1 MTGMRVMPITTVSG
15 PASRDE
21 GVVMPWLMWWSGL
34 AESSSPLITA
44 TGPANTRH
52 IHQTR
57 DGNGDTKAPLIVNCC
72 GSAILLSHPMMMKET
87 YLTFSLLVP
96 KYQTDNS
103 TGVKVTTGGNAAE
116 VNPARSH
123 PCAGTWQSSHS
134 GACTLCCYELD
145 KIPSLHKRNI
155 TPKIICSA
163 PNPHSYICCSAHH
176 QPCLHS
182 SSPTLPCTQSPLIGM
197 IPTGIH
203 DVLQQI
209 LLSSCPAH
217 TQEPEPEPS
226 TTHQLLSQVGPPA
239 SQHPLPA
246 PTEHKHLHH
255 KVKPFNPRCSLW
267 CCINVR
273 C

>member
-1 MTGMRVMPITTVSG
+1 MTGMRVMPMTTVSG

-103 TGVKVTTGGNAAE
+103 TGVKVNYRWQ
-116 VNPARSH
+116 RSR
-123 PCAGTWQSSHS
+123 G
-134 GACTLCCYELD
+134 E
-145 KIPSLHKRNI
+145 
-155 TPKIICSA
+155 
-163 PNPHSYICCSAHH
+163 
-176 QPCLHS
+176 
-182 SSPTLPCTQSPLIGM
+182 PCTK
-197 IPTGIH
+197 
-203 DVLQQI
+203 
-209 LLSSCPAH
+209 SSLCWHVAE
-217 TQEPEPEPS
+217 Q
-226 TTHQLLSQVGPPA
+226 
-239 SQHPLPA
+239 
-246 PTEHKHLHH
+246 
-255 KVKPFNPRCSLW
+255 SLW
-267 CCINVR
+267 CLYTLLL
-273 C
+273 